1 MMKNKAAVTASQK
14 DKLAKPKP
22 KAKPQTAAQK
32 KKVEEYKSTQKSLDK
47 TKRIKNPSLRNS
59 ILNRPTTKDFVE
71 EFKDKDQRISRFSL
85 RTGGRSAMK
94 QEKAAVAR
102 GASKRKAITGKA
114 SDYQQSRGKKK

>member
-1 MMKNKAAVTASQK
+1 MKNKAAVTALQK

-32 KKVEEYKSTQKSLDK
+32 KKVEEYKSTAKALDK
-47 TKRIKNPSLRNS
+47 NKTIKKSSLRNNLAGR
-59 ILNRPTTKDFVE
+59 ITTKYFVE
-71 EFKDKDQRISRFSL
+71 EFKDKDQKIFDRRL
-85 RTGGRSAMK
+85 QTGGRSAMK

-114 SDYQQSRGKKK
+114 SDYQQLRGKKK

>member
-1 MMKNKAAVTASQK
+1 MKNKAAVTASQK